1 MSDIASYTT
10 PPRRNAKGRASAL
23 GEYVLYNGAIYTL
36 APSQPKV
43 QALLIRAGR
52 IAAIGDSAEI
62 RALAGPQAQ
71 TYDLAG
77 RCVLPGFQD
86 AHVHFTEFGLALAT
100 VSLEGALSLQEALD
114 RVRQRAQALP
124 PGEWL
129 QGRGWD
135 YNLWPGAQRPTRHDL
150 DRAAPHVPVCLASKD
165 GHSLWVN
172 TLALHRAEI
181 DRNTPDPPGGQ
192 ILRDEHGDPTG
203 ILTENAQML
212 IARVLP
218 PPNAKTLDTA
228 ARRALAEAA
237 RLGVTSIHNCEGL
250 DRFAALERLEAAGDL
265 TLRAWHMLPR
275 EALEAALGLRLRTG
289 FGSEWLKIGHLKLF
303 ADGALGS
310 ATAEMLEPY
319 EGRPGDYGVAAMTTE
334 EIYDTVRRAAQGGI
348 ASAIH
353 AIGDAANRRVL
364 DVYEHVAQEL
374 GPLGLRQ
381 RIEHAQLVSPEDMPR
396 FARLGVIASMQ
407 PIHATQDME
416 MAERKWGARCRWG
429 YAWRSLLRQ
438 GARLALGTDCP
449 VESLDPLRNLYAAVT
464 RRRADGTP
472 LGGWFPEEC
481 LTLAE
486 ALTAYTCGSA
496 YASYEELFKGTLT
509 PGMAADL
516 VILSEDILKGPPETL
531 LEAHV
536 DATMVGGAFVYER

>member
-1 MSDIASYTT
+1 MNGTT
-10 PPRRNAKGRASAL
+10 PHIAPLQRAERVRASAW
-23 GEYVLYNGAIYTL
+23 GECVLYHGAIYTL
-36 APSQPKV
+36 APHQPKV
-43 QALLIRAGR
+43 QALLIRNGR
-52 IAAIGDSAEI
+52 IAAAGDSADML
-62 RALAGPQAQ
+62 RAAHPQAHKV
-71 TYDLAG
+71 DLAG

-86 AHVHFTEFGLALAT
+86 AHVHLTTFGLALMA
-100 VSLEGALSLQEALD
+100 VSLEGARSLEEALT
-114 RVRQRAQALP
+114 RLRQGAQGLR
-124 PGEWL
+124 PGDWL

-135 YNLWPGAQRPTRHDL
+135 DNLWPGAQRPTRHDL
-150 DRAAPHVPVCLASKD
+150 DRVVPQVPVCLASKD

-172 TLALHRAEI
+172 TLALRLAEI
-181 DRNTPDPPGGQ
+181 DRHTPDPPGGQ
-192 ILRDEHGDPTG
+192 ILRDAEGEPTG
-203 ILTENAQML
+203 ILTENAQAL

-218 PPNAKTLDTA
+218 QPGAEALEAA

-237 RLGVTSIHNCEGL
+237 RLGVTSVHNCEGM
-250 DRFAALERLEAAGDL
+250 DRFAALACLEAEGGL
-265 TLRAWHMLPR
+265 TLRVWHMLPR
-275 EALEAALGLRLRTG
+275 EALEPALALGLRTG
-289 FGSEWLKIGHLKLF
+289 FGNEWLKIGHLKLF

-310 ATAEMLEPY
+310 ATAEMLAPY
-319 EGRPGDYGVAAMTTE
+319 EGRPDDYGVAAMSTE
-334 EIYDTVRRAAQGGI
+334 EIYDAVRRAAQGGI

-364 DVYEHVAQEL
+364 DVYERVSQEL

-416 MAERKWGARCRWG
+416 MAERKWGPRCRWG

-449 VESLDPLRNLYAAVT
+449 VESLNPLLNLYAAIT

-472 LGGWFPEEC
+472 TDGWFPEER

-486 ALTAYTCGSA
+486 ALEAYTAGSA
-496 YASYEELFKGTLT
+496 YASYEEGFKGRLT

-516 VILSEDILKGPPETL
+516 VILSEDITQGPPEVL
-531 LEAHV
+531 LEARV
-536 DATMVGGAFVYER
+536 EATMVGGAFVDQG

>member
-1 MSDIASYTT
+1 M
-10 PPRRNAKGRASAL
+10 
-23 GEYVLYNGAIYTL
+23 GERVLYNGVIYTL
-36 APSQPKV
+36 APSQPNV

-62 RALAGPQAQ
+62 RALAGLQAQ

-86 AHVHFTEFGLALAT
+86 AHVHFTELGLALAA

-135 YNLWPGAQRPTRHDL
+135 HNLWPGAERPTRQDL

-218 PPNAKTLDTA
+218 QPSAKALDA
-228 ARRALAEAA
+228 AIRRALAEAA
-237 RLGVTSIHNCEGL
+237 RLGVTSIHNCEGM

-265 TLRAWHMLPR
+265 TLRVWHMLPR
-275 EALEAALGLRLRTG
+275 EALEAALGLGLRTG

-334 EIYDTVRRAAQGGI
+334 EIYDAVRRAAQGGI

-364 DVYEHVAQEL
+364 DVYERVAQEL

-464 RRRADGTP
+464 RRRANGTP
-472 LGGWFPEEC
+472 PGGWFPEEC
-481 LTLAE
+481 LTL
-486 ALTAYTCGSA
+486 
-496 YASYEELFKGTLT
+496 
-509 PGMAADL
+509 
-516 VILSEDILKGPPETL
+516 
-531 LEAHV
+531 
-536 DATMVGGAFVYER
+536 